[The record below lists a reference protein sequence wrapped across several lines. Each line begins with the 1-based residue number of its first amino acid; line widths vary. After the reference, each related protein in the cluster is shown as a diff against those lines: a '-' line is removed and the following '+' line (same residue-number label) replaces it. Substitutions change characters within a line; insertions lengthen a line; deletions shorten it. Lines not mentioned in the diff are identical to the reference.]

1 MQAPVFNYIYGIFY
15 IFQETFFDTVPWMR
29 KIKPFIVSW
38 FGIHQ
43 VVVASQVVNED
54 DDEVQ

>member
-1 MQAPVFNYIYGIFY
+1 
-15 IFQETFFDTVPWMR
+15 MR

-54 DDEVQ
+54 DDEVKVGDHDDKDGPCC